1 MYLSHQKLH
10 YIYSGLAGKVATR
23 SMGTPPRAIVERF
36 VNLIDANLLMHAQ
49 VTLLIV
55 GCLLQQVILLDW
67 EFDGMTRRNEVTEE
81 PLRFDQGR
89 ALHSQPETPVSCEFE
104 HKST

>member
-1 MYLSHQKLH
+1 MK
-10 YIYSGLAGKVATR
+10 GR
-23 SMGTPPRAIVERF
+23 
-36 VNLIDANLLMHAQ
+36 
-49 VTLLIV
+49 
-55 GCLLQQVILLDW
+55 
-67 EFDGMTRRNEVTEE
+67 EE